1 MDNVQSDLKPTM
13 LDIFLRNLPQSEF
26 ENALFAADL
35 RQTAIVTMDRS
46 RYNNKNNKSNRELT
60 RDISQQGNSLLD
72 DKERRRH
79 KTRIALKKSGY
90 VLDREEIVLKKFSS
104 MPHLALRI
112 EEQSSPQSAKS
123 QFIKHGNNIDRDDS
137 SGCASSPIL
146 QLSRDEQSSPSMT
159 IQSEKSV
166 QTRPVQNSIQ
176 DYFLPLLHVLQADN
190 IDQAVIRPNQ
200 HKRVVSS
207 QDIVLIDEPCRA
219 EVLTDMSLLDELFR
233 QRPVSG
239 ATSFSSTLSST
250 LSLVNN
256 NTVAEDS
263 AVLKSKSSSPVDS
276 SPTLTRSNNTFA
288 QYLDLSSSS
297 PAASSSPSLSSESL
311 QQQQHQIISI
321 SQDLIEDVRNKA
333 TAPGKSAFDTLYE
346 CLDPHL

>member
-13 LDIFLRNLPQSEF
+13 LDMFLRNLPQSEF

-46 RYNNKNNKSNRELT
+46 RCNNNNNYKSNREET
-60 RDISQQGNSLLD
+60 RDISQSGNSMLD
-72 DKERRRH
+72 DKERRRL

-104 MPHLALRI
+104 MPHLAPRI

-123 QFIKHGNNIDRDDS
+123 QSIKNGNNISRDDS

-146 QLSRDEQSSPSMT
+146 QSSRDEQSPSMT
-159 IQSEKSV
+159 VQSEKSV

-176 DYFLPLLHVLQADN
+176 EYFLPLLHVLQADN

-200 HKRVVSS
+200 HKRVVGS
-207 QDIVLIDEPCRA
+207 QDIVLIDEPYQA
-219 EVLTDMSLLDELFR
+219 EVLTDMSLLDELCR
-233 QRPVSG
+233 QRPVSV
-239 ATSFSSTLSST
+239 ATSFTSTLSST
-250 LSLVNN
+250 LSPVNN
-256 NTVAEDS
+256 TITEDS
-263 AVLKSKSSSPVDS
+263 SVLKSKSSSPVDS
-276 SPTLTRSNNTFA
+276 SPPQTRSNTFA
-288 QYLDLSSSS
+288 QYSDLSSSS
-297 PAASSSPSLSSESL
+297 PAASSSPSLSSDSL